1 MFGKGKKSGCS
12 RIDTIVGQ
20 NTRLEGDVRFSG
32 GLHID
37 GKIKGNIIAEP
48 GAEAVLT
55 LSEQG
60 SVEGDVRVPNL
71 VLNGAVVG
79 DVHVSERLEMAS
91 HAKVT
96 GDVFYHL
103 LEMAMGAEVNGS
115 LVHRS
120 EPQQRAKVDS
130 LAETLQDH
138 GAQTA
143 GNT

>member
-1 MFGKGKKSGCS
+1 MFGKGKKASCS
-12 RIDTIVGQ
+12 RIDTIIGQ

-55 LSEQG
+55 LSEQAG
-60 SVEGDVRVPNL
+60 VEGDIRVPNL

-120 EPQQRAKVDS
+120 EPQRRAEVDS
-130 LAETLQDH
+130 PSETLQD
-138 GAQTA
+138 ASIQA
-143 GNT
+143 AK